1 MDCCLLRPNQECSW
15 KMVGKI
21 LIRTF
26 VILFG
31 EVARGIVYA
40 DSWEA
45 ANGLA
50 GVKDLEQDWKIGN

>member
-1 MDCCLLRPNQECSW
+1 MA
-15 KMVGKI
+15 GKI
-21 LIRTF
+21 PIRTF

-31 EVARGIVYA
+31 DVARGVVYA

>member
-1 MDCCLLRPNQECSW
+1 MA
-15 KMVGKI
+15 GKI
-21 LIRTF
+21 PIRTF

-31 EVARGIVYA
+31 DVARGVVYA

-50 GVKDLEQDWKIGN
+50 DVKDLEQDWKIGN